1 MCSNS
6 LWHSSLGQTFS
17 RAHGRECMDDD
28 DDDDD
33 GDDDDDDDDNDV
45 HDDDSCADTVHPPR
59 QDIGSLFGGHLW

>member
-17 RAHGRECMDDD
+17 RAHGLEGMG
-28 DDDDD
+28 DDDD

-45 HDDDSCADTVHPPR
+45 HDDGSGADTVHPPR
-59 QDIGSLFGGHLW
+59 QDRLALRGPSLVANW